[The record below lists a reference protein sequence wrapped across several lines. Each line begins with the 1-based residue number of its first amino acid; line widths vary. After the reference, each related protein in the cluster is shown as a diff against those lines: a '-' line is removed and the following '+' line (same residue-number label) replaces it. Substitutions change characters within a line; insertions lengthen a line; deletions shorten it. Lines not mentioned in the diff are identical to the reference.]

1 MSFLTKELDTSTGK
15 KTVVLMVLPT
25 MESFYLVILFILIS
39 HCLWWRMTNALA
51 MDLDGFICNLPISLV

>member
-25 MESFYLVILFILIS
+25 MESFYLVILFTLIS
-39 HCLWWRMTNALA
+39 HRLWWRMTNALA